1 MCGSGTRS
9 RHAEL
14 GAAQS
19 LRNDGKEAA
28 RQGAGKLFD
37 LWATMGFNIK
47 KIKCDLTSIKN
58 EQKRC
63 NQALFLV
70 SGSLLKSL
78 LKLMQCFQ
86 YI

>member
-28 RQGAGKLFD
+28 GQGAGKLFD
-37 LWATMGFNIK
+37 LWATTGFKIE
-47 KIKCDLTSIKN
+47 KIKCVLTSIKN
-58 EQKRC
+58 EKKRC
-63 NQALFLV
+63 NQ
-70 SGSLLKSL
+70 SE
-78 LKLMQCFQ
+78 CFWCLGL
-86 YI
+86 Y